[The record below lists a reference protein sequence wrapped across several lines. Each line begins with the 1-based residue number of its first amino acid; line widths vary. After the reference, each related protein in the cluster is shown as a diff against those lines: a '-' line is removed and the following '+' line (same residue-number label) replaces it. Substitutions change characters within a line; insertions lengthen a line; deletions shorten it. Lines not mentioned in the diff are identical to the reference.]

1 MNFFG
6 VLDFFV
12 LIQSCLGAKILL
24 IGETN
29 DTQLMDLFQES
40 KSNNFEII
48 SIEVDHDQ
56 EDAAQNTSFC
66 GYIGKQV
73 INSIG
78 CIVNP
83 PNSPSGLTNSRFHI
97 DFLKVLN
104 SRI

>member
-73 INSIG
+73 YSSVSNK
-78 CIVNP
+78 
-83 PNSPSGLTNSRFHI
+83 SPGMLILFWNFFPSWMPY
-97 DFLKVLN
+97 
-104 SRI
+104 

>member
-66 GYIGKQV
+66 GYIGNQV
-73 INSIG
+73 SI
-78 CIVNP
+78 II
-83 PNSPSGLTNSRFHI
+83 SFLHSIFIYLHI
-97 DFLKVLN
+97 YIF
-104 SRI
+104 

>member
-6 VLDFFV
+6 VLALFV
-12 LIQSCLGAKILL
+12 IVQSCLGAKILL

-56 EDAAQNTSFC
+56 EDAVQNTSFC

-73 INSIG
+73 GNQ
-78 CIVNP
+78 
-83 PNSPSGLTNSRFHI
+83 
-97 DFLKVLN
+97 
-104 SRI
+104 

>member
-1 MNFFG
+1 MKFFG
-6 VLDFFV
+6 VLLAFFAIV
-12 LIQSCLGAKILL
+12 VQSCLGAKILL

-56 EDAAQNTSFC
+56 EDAVQNTSFC

-73 INSIG
+73 GNQ
-78 CIVNP
+78 
-83 PNSPSGLTNSRFHI
+83 
-97 DFLKVLN
+97 
-104 SRI
+104 